1 MNGNIYANSIV
12 FAVGKGRIEVQ
23 QYHQDLKLVGTG
35 RSACVFRI
43 KDTNKVIKVFPSQ
56 FTHIAQKEAD
66 IYKSLK
72 NSHYFPAIY
81 ETGENFLTM
90 DYIEGNTLFM
100 CLTKGIH
107 ISEKQINEVDHI
119 LNEVREVGLN
129 PSDIHLRNI
138 IVTPDNQIKMI
149 DVARY
154 KQKKEDTQWND
165 LKNAY
170 YRFYQHPF
178 FPKRLPECMLNFI
191 AALYKR
197 KLLFIP
203 FLTGSKPPTQNSREA
218 KKIGGDNC

>member
-1 MNGNIYANSIV
+1 MNSNIYADSIV
-12 FAVGKGRIEVQ
+12 FAVSNGRIQVK
-23 QYHQDLKLVGTG
+23 QYHQDLKLIGTG

-66 IYKSLK
+66 IYKLLI
-72 NSHYFPAIY
+72 NSKYFPVIY

-100 CLTKGIH
+100 CLNKGIL

-119 LNEVREVGLN
+119 INEVREVGLN

-154 KQKKEDTQWND
+154 KQKKHDTQWND

-170 YRFYQHPF
+170 YRFYQHPL
-178 FPKRLPECMLNFI
+178 FPKKLPECMLNFI

-203 FLTGSKPPTQNSREA
+203 FLTGSNPPTQDSREA
-218 KKIGGDNC
+218 KKIGGDN